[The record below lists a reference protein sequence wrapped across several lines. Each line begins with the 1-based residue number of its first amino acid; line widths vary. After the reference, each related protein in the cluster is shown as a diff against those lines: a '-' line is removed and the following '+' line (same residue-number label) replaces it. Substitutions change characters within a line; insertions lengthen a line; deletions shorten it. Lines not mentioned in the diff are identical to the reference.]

1 MIVSTYI
8 LVIWTVV
15 ASSGTAGFKTYD
27 WRPIGE
33 FRTDT
38 WTKSISAKEMCD
50 AAAKDLKLTSDKYR
64 CIQNS

>member
-1 MIVSTYI
+1 MILSTYI

-15 ASSGTAGFKTYD
+15 ASTGAVGFKTHD

-33 FRTDT
+33 FRTDI
-38 WTKSISAKEMCD
+38 WTRSISAKEMCD
-50 AAAKDLKLTSDKYR
+50 AAAKELKLTSDKYR